1 MFVTFT
7 ISPLLFIFL
16 ICKSQFKLDG
26 ISWRRGKSQDSK
38 LFLWFATRQERGGEK
53 QERRNQNLQSLI
65 FRFTVL
71 QMMIHI
77 LVPAEALRYFGGKSC
92 WKPFIFWSMCRR
104 PFLVFCLLIF
114 GPKFVVHRAINRGR
128 GGGLLARFILN
139 ITICWLFLHLHFY
152 CRIYSDYP
160 ACWRKNWGRS
170 KWGGSVPQ
178 RATNI
183 VQFIDIKEKSSKV
196 DTGLTL
202 TWSRSEA
209 GSQNILFQDS
219 WRCCL
224 WWQSYDALKHN
235 AHPNVPHDLNKCALY
250 IS

>member
-38 LFLWFATRQERGGEK
+38 LFLWFATRQERG
-53 QERRNQNLQSLI
+53 ERSRRGGIKICKVLSSDLQFYRWWYTFWSLLRP
-65 FRFTVL
+65 FG
-71 QMMIHI
+71 I
-77 LVPAEALRYFGGKSC
+77 LVAKAVGNLLSSDPCAIDL
-92 WKPFIFWSMCRR
+92 
-104 PFLVFCLLIF
+104 FLFFCLLIF

-160 ACWRKNWGRS
+160 DCWRKNWGKKWVGRVGS
-170 KWGGSVPQ
+170 K
-178 RATNI
+178 
-183 VQFIDIKEKSSKV
+183 K
-196 DTGLTL
+196 
-202 TWSRSEA
+202 
-209 GSQNILFQDS
+209 
-219 WRCCL
+219 
-224 WWQSYDALKHN
+224 
-235 AHPNVPHDLNKCALY
+235 
-250 IS
+250 

>member
-92 WKPFIFWSMCRR
+92 WKPFIFWSMCHR
-104 PFLVFCLLIF
+104 PFFVFLSLNFWSKVCCTS
-114 GPKFVVHRAINRGR
+114 GHKSWAG

-160 ACWRKNWGRS
+160 DCWRKNWGKKWVGRVGS
-170 KWGGSVPQ
+170 K
-178 RATNI
+178 
-183 VQFIDIKEKSSKV
+183 K
-196 DTGLTL
+196 
-202 TWSRSEA
+202 
-209 GSQNILFQDS
+209 
-219 WRCCL
+219 
-224 WWQSYDALKHN
+224 
-235 AHPNVPHDLNKCALY
+235 
-250 IS
+250 

>member
-7 ISPLLFIFL
+7 ISPLLFTFL

-71 QMMIHI
+71 QVWSLLRPLGI
-77 LVPAEALRYFGGKSC
+77 LVAKAVGNLLSSDPCTIDL
-92 WKPFIFWSMCRR
+92 
-104 PFLVFCLLIF
+104 FLFFCLLIF

-160 ACWRKNWGRS
+160 DCWRKNWGKKWVGRVGS
-170 KWGGSVPQ
+170 K
-178 RATNI
+178 
-183 VQFIDIKEKSSKV
+183 K
-196 DTGLTL
+196 
-202 TWSRSEA
+202 
-209 GSQNILFQDS
+209 
-219 WRCCL
+219 
-224 WWQSYDALKHN
+224 
-235 AHPNVPHDLNKCALY
+235 
-250 IS
+250 